1 MLPTTGEW
9 HCLLRTPRRSIVP
22 TPECCRRPSGRL
34 FRVTEI
40 SRIRNLQRLGLL
52 WPNETKRVAAD
63 FHVAERLGDC
73 RHMTGGASAAR
84 ASERVVRV
92 LLDAGSMRTT
102 LRVGAMAG
110 QAHRISRLAQHRLVF
125 RAVWIVAT
133 ETRDAARVHEALN
146 EIVPLHA
153 VLVGGP
159 IGEVREAY
167 FSKLVLLQS
176 PEVRQVQSNM
186 KADGPI
192 VILSLDRIGQRAPL

>member
-1 MLPTTGEW
+1 M
-9 HCLLRTPRRSIVP
+9 
-22 TPECCRRPSGRL
+22 
-34 FRVTEI
+34 TEI
-40 SRIRNLQRLGLL
+40 ARIRNLQRLGLL

-84 ASERVVRV
+84 TAGRVMRV
-92 LLDAGSMRTT
+92 LFDTGGMRPI
-102 LRVGAMAG
+102 LGVGAVAG
-110 QAHRISRLAQHRLVF
+110 QAHRIPRLAQHRLVF

-153 VLVGGP
+153 VLVRGP
-159 IGEVREAY
+159 VGEVREAH
-167 FSKLVLLQS
+167 FTKLVLLQS
-176 PEVRQVQSNM
+176 PEVRQVQSNV

-192 VILSLDRIGQRAPL
+192 VVLSLDGISQRAPLGMTLDASIIGVHVVEAGGV